1 MFESRRDGGLVTA
14 RIVARF
20 GLGRR
25 DISDWLQQ
33 SSMIEPVDP
42 FEGGELDGF
51 EVAPWAAPPDDLGFV
66 EPVDRLGERVVVT
79 VADAADRGFDAGLG
93 QTFRVFDRDV
103 LHAAIA
109 DRKSVV

>member
-1 MFESRRDGGLVTA
+1 LPEAILFESRRDCGLVAA

-25 DISDWLQQ
+25 DISDRLQQ

-51 EVAPWAAPPDDLGFV
+51 EVAPWAAPPDDFGFV
-66 EPVDRLGERVVVT
+66 EPVDRLGERVVEGSTPALARRSVY
-79 VADAADRGFDAGLG
+79 L
-93 QTFRVFDRDV
+93 
-103 LHAAIA
+103 IA
-109 DRKSVV
+109 TYCTPRSL